1 MLLKKSHQLT
11 IVPAVAP
18 DYALLHA
25 LVVVKVNVKGV
36 VRGIVLEAA
45 TQHALPVAVSNVQQ
59 VVDKVAQTVVLRCVA
74 VIVRQNAKAL
84 AFWDVLENVLPFV
97 REIVPERA
105 KEAASILVMAG
116 AKEVAA

>member
-36 VRGIVLEAA
+36 VRGIVLEVAA
-45 TQHALPVAVSNVQQ
+45 KNAPRVAVGNVHR
-59 VVDKVAQTVVLRCVA
+59 VVGRAAHIVVFRCVA
-74 VIVRQNAKAL
+74 MIVRANAKAL
-84 AFWDVLENVLPFV
+84 AFLDVLENVLPFV
-97 REIVPERA
+97 REIVPERV